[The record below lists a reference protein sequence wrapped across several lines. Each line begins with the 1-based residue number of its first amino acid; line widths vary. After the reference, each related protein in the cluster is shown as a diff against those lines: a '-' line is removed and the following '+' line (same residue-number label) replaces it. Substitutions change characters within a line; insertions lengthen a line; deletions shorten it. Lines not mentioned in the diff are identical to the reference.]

1 MIAQKMP
8 DTSPLTDDSW
18 GVFAEKKEYLK
29 CPTSGKVRN
38 PVSPVWFSTV

>member
-18 GVFAEKKEYLK
+18 GVFAEKKRIFEMPYIW
-29 CPTSGKVRN
+29 TS
-38 PVSPVWFSTV
+38 T